1 MKIETFLY
9 EHPVFRHDEFVAWK
23 SGLKR
28 TLQASSL
35 NMALQYY
42 LKTGRILR
50 IRRELYAAVLPGQ
63 TPDAVTVDPYLI
75 AGKSAVDSILAYHT
89 ALELHGVAY
98 STFGQM
104 TYLTSQKNKPFE
116 FQNLWFQAV
125 SHPLILKKSQRTLFA
140 VQSINRGGV
149 DIKIT
154 NLSRTFVDIL
164 DRVELCG
171 GWEEVCRALNSMA
184 VLNVEEVVEYCL
196 ILKNA
201 CLAAK
206 VGYFLEQRQGAFKTS
221 ETQLK
226 PLLHAKPKNSQYVT
240 KNKNDPYQLI
250 QKWNILMPISV
261 INQSWE
267 EPNVDF

>member
-1 MKIETFLY
+1 MNIDAFLY
-9 EHPVFRHDEFVAWK
+9 EHPVFRHEDFVDWK
-23 SGLKR
+23 SKQMHAI
-28 TLQASSL
+28 QASSL

-42 LKTGRILR
+42 LKTGRIMR

-63 TPDAVTVDPYLI
+63 TPVAVTVDPYLI
-75 AGKSAVDSILAYHT
+75 ASKSAGDSILAYHT

-116 FQNLWFQAV
+116 FQDRWFQAV
-125 SHPLILKKSQRTLFA
+125 AHPLILKKSQNTLFA
-140 VQSINRGGV
+140 IQSLNRGGV

-184 VLNVEEVVEYCL
+184 VLNVEEAIEYCL
-196 ILKNA
+196 ILKNSS
-201 CLAAK
+201 LSAK
-206 VGYFLEQRQGAFKTS
+206 VGYFLEQRQGAFKIS
-221 ETQLK
+221 GTQLQ
-226 PLLHAKPKNSQYVT
+226 PLLLAKPKKPQYVS
-240 KNKNDPYQLI
+240 KNKNDHYQLI
-250 QKWNILMPISV
+250 KKWNILMPLNV